1 MPAYNAEK
9 TLEQTYAEIPR
20 EIVDE
25 VILTDDCSRD
35 GTVEKA
41 RELGIKEVLIHPKNR
56 GYGGNQKT
64 CYNRALELGADIVIM
79 LHPDYQYTPKLIEAM
94 AYIIANDV
102 YPVVFGSRIL
112 GKGAL
117 KGGMPLIKYIANR
130 FLTFTQNVLINQKLS
145 EYHTGYRAFSADV
158 LRKVDYNACSDDF
171 ILDNEMLD
179 VKEFLVRFANAIR
192 RFTKDENGLRGKW
205 QEMEER
211 SNLLEELA
219 VLGFTDEKLRE
230 IQQKTERQEY
240 DVLDITL
247 DLVYA
252 VAPIKRAMRAERL
265 AEKLALL
272 TPQQRAL
279 AEVILRNYVNDGVWT
294 LSMKGFSD
302 LLKQRYGSIS
312 EALSK
317 LSFPTLD
324 HALNYYSDIQH
335 WLYAA

>member
-1 MPAYNAEK
+1 MTALGVRFAYASDRFQDDGWDGPTICPKCGRAPCICEK
-9 TLEQTYAEIPR
+9 EPPKPPR
-20 EIVDE
+20 PPRICKVCGCNPCVCPKPPKKSVTID
-25 VILTDDCSRD
+25 LWD
-35 GTVEKA
+35 G
-41 RELGIKEVLIHPKNR
+41 RQI
-56 GYGGNQKT
+56 
-64 CYNRALELGADIVIM
+64 
-79 LHPDYQYTPKLIEAM
+79 
-94 AYIIANDV
+94 
-102 YPVVFGSRIL
+102 
-112 GKGAL
+112 
-117 KGGMPLIKYIANR
+117 
-130 FLTFTQNVLINQKLS
+130 
-145 EYHTGYRAFSADV
+145 SATWED
-158 LRKVDYNACSDDF
+158 KV

-211 SNLLEELA
+211 SNLLEELS
-219 VLGFTDEKLRE
+219 VLGFTEEKLRE

-317 LSFPTLD
+317 LSFPSLD
-324 HALNYYSDIQH
+324 HALSYFSDIQH

>member
-1 MPAYNAEK
+1 
-9 TLEQTYAEIPR
+9 
-20 EIVDE
+20 
-25 VILTDDCSRD
+25 
-35 GTVEKA
+35 
-41 RELGIKEVLIHPKNR
+41 
-56 GYGGNQKT
+56 
-64 CYNRALELGADIVIM
+64 
-79 LHPDYQYTPKLIEAM
+79 
-94 AYIIANDV
+94 
-102 YPVVFGSRIL
+102 
-112 GKGAL
+112 
-117 KGGMPLIKYIANR
+117 
-130 FLTFTQNVLINQKLS
+130 
-145 EYHTGYRAFSADV
+145 
-158 LRKVDYNACSDDF
+158 
-171 ILDNEMLD
+171 
-179 VKEFLVRFANAIR
+179 
-192 RFTKDENGLRGKW
+192 
-205 QEMEER
+205 MEER

-219 VLGFTDEKLRE
+219 VLGFTEEKLRE

-240 DVLDITL
+240 DVLDVTL

-272 TPQQRAL
+272 TPQQRTL